1 MRQYIEMLKHVFN
14 VGRHRGDRTGT
25 GTMSTFGYQARFNLK
40 DGLPVVTGKEIH
52 LPSVI
57 HELLWLIK
65 GDTNIAYLQ
74 ANGVRIW
81 NEWAAPEDVY
91 VVSPLLPE
99 QMRDAIVAHDPF
111 LKAWANVNI
120 FCPDYLSEKLVKLGL
135 PITQN
140 VKVKSKGDLGP
151 VYGKQWRNV
160 EDTRLITQDE
170 YVAGVYADKYDISKI
185 PVRMAH
191 GEFYVATRKID
202 QLANA
207 IEILKRDPDSR
218 RILVDSW
225 NPADLDHMALTPCH
239 NLFQF
244 GTTPLNREERW
255 ALFNQFA
262 KTSDMAK
269 IRKDIRDNGFDAN
282 NIEHTAFDEALKL
295 HGVPTHRLNC
305 MLNIR
310 SNDIFLGAPF
320 NITSYAILTHLVA
333 QVVGMDVGELVY
345 NIGDMHVYNN
355 HVEQV
360 GVQLQREPYPLPTL
374 MLNPTIKNIDD
385 FTIDDIVVTNYKHH
399 PKIKAKVSV

>member
-14 VGRHRGDRTGT
+14 VGRHRSDRTGT
-25 GTMSTFGYQARFNLK
+25 GTMSTFGYQARFKLK

-91 VVSPLLPE
+91 VTSPLMPR
-99 QMRDAIVAHDPF
+99 QMVDALVAHSPF
-111 LKAWANVNI
+111 LSAWANVNI
-120 FCPDYLSEKLVKLGL
+120 FNPAALSEKLTSLGL

-140 VKVKSKGDLGP
+140 VKIKSKGDLGP
-151 VYGKQWRNV
+151 VYGKQWRNI

-170 YVAGVYADKYDISKI
+170 YVTGMYSDKYDISLI
-185 PVRMAH
+185 PVKMAH

-244 GTTPLNREERW
+244 GTTPLTREERW
-255 ALFNQFA
+255 ALF
-262 KTSDMAK
+262 SDLGKSPELAK
-269 IRKDIRDNGFDAN
+269 IRRDIRDNGFDADN
-282 NIEHTAFDEALKL
+282 VEHGAFDEALKI

-305 MLNIR
+305 MVNIR
-310 SNDIFLGAPF
+310 SLESGLA
-320 NITSYAILTHLVA
+320 A
-333 QVVGMDVGELVY
+333 
-345 NIGDMHVYNN
+345 
-355 HVEQV
+355 
-360 GVQLQREPYPLPTL
+360 
-374 MLNPTIKNIDD
+374 
-385 FTIDDIVVTNYKHH
+385 
-399 PKIKAKVSV
+399 